1 MKVRLYGA
9 AVAFALLTIPDASHA
24 QDDDAQP
31 EFRYVTTS
39 SFRVPFGDERQRA
52 MVWIDSVMVPTARL
66 IPNVLAFRVATHNW
80 GSNSNDIVLM
90 TEYPSFEAIN
100 ADCEPCAEWFETRQ
114 PAEGT
119 PERETWDGWLADFLT
134 AYSGHRDEI
143 YVVNMNRAK

>member
-9 AVAFALLTIPDASHA
+9 AVAFALLTLPAASHA
-24 QDDDAQP
+24 QDDEAEP

-52 MVWIDSVMVPTARL
+52 MVWVDSVMVPTARL
-66 IPNVLAFRVATHNW
+66 DPNLLSLRVATHNY
-80 GSNSNDIVLM
+80 GSNGNDIVFIR
-90 TEYPSFEAIN
+90 EYASWAAID
-100 ADCEPCAEWFETRQ
+100 ADCEPCDEWFEARQ

-119 PERETWDGWLADFLT
+119 PERETWDRWLADFLA

-143 YVVNMNRAK
+143 YLVNMNRAK